1 LALHGIKIEYLL
13 VALVKMT
20 DTINF
25 GTYRLGKD
33 TYSALG
39 HALECGYRAID
50 TASLY
55 KVEDVIGQYISENRI
70 SRSELKITSKLNP
83 KIMEKS
89 ESEIIGSIRKTLA
102 ELNTDYLDLFL
113 IHAPK
118 EEHII
123 KCWNIIETFYKNG
136 IFKNIGVSNF
146 DVHHMEAIRNFSTT
160 PIYTNQLELSPF
172 LKRPNVV
179 KYMREK
185 GIRITAHSSLAK
197 GEKFNDPVLVKM
209 ASKYNRSSAQI
220 MLAWAKQNDYS
231 IIPRSS
237 NKSHIAEDITLD
249 FTISESD
256 MNELNGITD
265 IHITHPQYIL
275 S

>member
-1 LALHGIKIEYLL
+1 
-13 VALVKMT
+13 MT
-20 DTINF
+20 DVINF

-39 HALECGYRAID
+39 HALECGYRSID

-55 KVEDVIGQYISENRI
+55 KVEHIIGQYISENGI
-70 SRSELKITSKLNP
+70 DRSELQITSKLNP
-83 KIMEKS
+83 KIMEKC
-89 ESEIIGSIRKTLA
+89 ESEIIGSIRKTLDDLA
-102 ELNTDYLDLFL
+102 TDYLDLFL
-113 IHAPK
+113 IHSPK

-123 KCWNIIETFYKNG
+123 KCWSIMENFYKRG

-146 DVHHMEAIRNFSTT
+146 DVHHMETIRNFSTT

-179 KYMREK
+179 KYMREN

-197 GEKFNDPVLVKM
+197 GEKFSDPVITRM
-209 ASKYNRSSAQI
+209 ASKYNRSAAQI

-237 NKSHIAEDITLD
+237 KRSHIAEDICLD
-249 FTISESD
+249 FNISTED

-265 IHITHPQYIL
+265 VHITHPQYIL

>member
-1 LALHGIKIEYLL
+1 
-13 VALVKMT
+13 MT
-20 DTINF
+20 DVINF

-39 HALECGYRAID
+39 HALECGYRSID

-55 KVEDVIGQYISENRI
+55 KVEPIIGQYISENGI
-70 SRSELKITSKLNP
+70 NRSELRITSKLNP
-83 KIMEKS
+83 KIMEKT
-89 ESEIIGSIRKTLA
+89 ESEIIDSIQKTLA
-102 ELNTDYLDLFL
+102 DLNTDYLDLFL

-123 KCWNIIETFYKNG
+123 KCWNIMENFHKRG

-146 DVHHMEAIRNFSTT
+146 DVHHMETVRNFSTT

-185 GIRITAHSSLAK
+185 NIRITAHSSLAK
-197 GEKFNDPVLVKM
+197 GEKFSDPILVKM

-220 MLAWAKQNDYS
+220 MLAWGKQNDFC

-237 NKSHIAEDITLD
+237 KQTHIAEDITLD
-249 FTISESD
+249 FIISESD

-265 IHITHPQYIL
+265 VHITHPQYIL

>member
-1 LALHGIKIEYLL
+1 
-13 VALVKMT
+13 MT
-20 DTINF
+20 DTVNF
-25 GTYRLGKD
+25 GTYRLGND

-39 HALECGYRAID
+39 HALECGYRSID

-55 KVEDVIGQYISENRI
+55 KVESIIGQYISENGI
-70 SRSELKITSKLNP
+70 NRSELRITSKLNP

-89 ESEIIGSIRKTLA
+89 ESEIIGSIHKTLA
-102 ELNTDYLDLFL
+102 DLKTDYLDLFL

-123 KCWNIIETFYKNG
+123 KCWNIMENFHKMG
-136 IFKNIGVSNF
+136 IFKHIGVSNF
-146 DVHHMEAIRNFSTT
+146 DVSHMKTISNFSTT

-185 GIRITAHSSLAK
+185 AIRITAHSSLAK
-197 GEKFNDPVLVKM
+197 GEKFSDPILVNM

-237 NKSHIAEDITLD
+237 KKAHIAEDISLD

-256 MNELNGITD
+256 MNILNGITD
-265 IHITHPQYIL
+265 VHITHPQYVL

>member
-1 LALHGIKIEYLL
+1 
-13 VALVKMT
+13 MT
-20 DTINF
+20 DIINF

-39 HALECGYRAID
+39 HALECGYRSID

-55 KVEDVIGQYISENRI
+55 KVEHIIGQYISENRI
-70 SRSELKITSKLNP
+70 SRSELQITSKLNP

-89 ESEIIGSIRKTLA
+89 ESEIISSIRKTLDD
-102 ELNTDYLDLFL
+102 LGTDYLDLFL
-113 IHAPK
+113 IHSPK

-123 KCWNIIETFYKNG
+123 KCWSIMESFYKKG

-146 DVHHMEAIRNFSTT
+146 DVHHMETVRNFSTT

-179 KYMREK
+179 KYMHEN

-197 GEKFNDPVLVKM
+197 GEKFSDPIITKM
-209 ASKYNRSSAQI
+209 ASKYNRSCAQI
-220 MLAWAKQNDYS
+220 MLAWGKQNDFC

-237 NKSHIAEDITLD
+237 NRLHIAEDISLD
-249 FTISESD
+249 FTISDID
-256 MNELNGITD
+256 MNILNGITD
-265 IHITHPQYIL
+265 VHITHPQYIL